1 MGMRIKLTTRER
13 TTLFG
18 AVEVVSKNWHDH
30 AQHLKISPR
39 TLYDWR
45 RDTITIPY
53 HSFQSLCRLGKISE
67 KNFTP
72 KILPDFWNT
81 RKAGKKGS
89 ITSMQLYGNPGT
101 KNGRRKGGLASLQT
115 HKKMG
120 TAFKLLMPVHK
131 PKHSHKLAEFLGIMF
146 GDGHLSQY
154 QLSVTTNSETD
165 RQHAYFV
172 QELIATLF
180 KLPSKVTKKPNQ
192 NALEIVASS
201 KNLVTFIHEL
211 GMPIGNKLR
220 AGLTIPYWVQSSKIF
235 SRSFIRG
242 LFDTDGCIYRDS
254 HTINGKRYDH
264 MGWTI
269 TSYSQSLVH
278 DILSLLKGWNYF
290 PTFKSPQKSVF
301 IRRQA
306 EIHRYFKEIGT
317 SNKKHIGRYNQFSK
331 HYHGEVA

>member
-1 MGMRIKLTTRER
+1 MRIKLTIQDR
-13 TTLFG
+13 TTLFS
-18 AVEVVSKNWHDH
+18 AIEAVSKHWGDH
-30 AQHLKISPR
+30 AQYLKISPR

-45 RDTITIPY
+45 RGTLTIPY
-53 HSFQSLCRLGKISE
+53 HSFQSLCRLAKISE
-67 KNFTP
+67 KNFTL
-72 KILPDFWNT
+72 KMLSDFWHT
-81 RKAGKKGS
+81 KEAGKKGAIAS
-89 ITSMQLYGNPGT
+89 IRLYGNPGT

-115 HKKMG
+115 HKKLG
-120 TAFKLLMPVHK
+120 TAFKMLVLVHK
-131 PKHSHKLAEFLGIMF
+131 PKHSKKLAEFLGIMF

-154 QLSVTTNSETD
+154 QISVTTNSETD

-172 QELIATLF
+172 QELITVLF
-180 KLPSKVTKKPNQ
+180 KLPSRVRKRPNQ
-192 NALEIVASS
+192 NALEIIASS

-220 AGLTIPYWVQSSKIF
+220 AGLKIPHWVQSNKTF

-254 HTINGKRYDH
+254 HTINGKHYDH
-264 MGWTI
+264 MGWAI
-269 TSYSQSLVH
+269 TSYSLSLVH
-278 DILSLLKGWNYF
+278 DILSLLKRWNYS

-317 SNKKHIGRYNQFSK
+317 SNKKHMGRYNQFSK
-331 HYHGEVA
+331 YHRGEVA